1 MKVRFLKN
9 AEAEMKSSRTCGDGC
24 CSFDEWAKEFFAKD
38 EETEAVAEK
47 SNFLPDGTI
56 VLDGLKF
63 GEDYTIIEFP

>member
-9 AEAEMKSSRTCGDGC
+9 IEAEMKSSRTCGDGC
-24 CSFDEWAKEFFAKD
+24 CSYDKWTTEFFSVG
-38 EETEAVAEK
+38 EETVAVAEK